1 MKIERF
7 QWLATVAFV
16 SLVTVSAIC
25 LAQKDSSESG
35 SAPASADV
43 KKPETPLSPVP
54 PDDTAGVAAVIS
66 LLNLDGTQVSNTLRK
81 LFGNEGTGAP
91 SIEGNAQDRRILF
104 HGTQSQLTQ
113 VRALLRDLGEKAA
126 DDGSND
132 KSKIGAGGPAPSS
145 AVKGGA
151 VPEDTLNPNR
161 SKPRQSNRIDG
172 GDVLLVETKDGLAA
186 YSKSLGK
193 WDRVVVGLPK
203 DGRSRLQTSTV
214 SQSFISVLI
223 DDQLFGFS
231 ARSGRWGKLK
241 IPEQFAGEI
250 HPTHGL
256 NLLSVEIGD
265 ETYVLSPTRGEWTS
279 SSENEPQASEGNGN
293 FDHRLAEQKLGASLD
308 RPELRRLMSDI
319 SKQDA
324 RAEALA
330 SQIRE
335 HSKTRQE
342 GEIESPEAIKL
353 RKELESTLHQAFK
366 LKSDLEQLRIQ
377 ELQSRLAQLEQ
388 QMGSRQALR
397 SQIVSRRARELIEGG
412 ETKWNDAPQSE
423 TNRSNSDTSLGRAP
437 VSGAPSRK
445 AATYSGNE
453 VRVKFASS
461 GLDPQHT
468 PVVLSGAVRLILP
481 AELDVCWDG
490 NGIHRTPLRLVRDLP
505 HIYSRDLVLET
516 YPGHR
521 TDASPEYVYPLFTFT
536 DEDIGPEGSQQAI
549 TKVTYQRTTFQF
561 PNLANVET
569 LVSTRLD
576 PGVDPIVEAN
586 KRGTIIAVLRMAPV
600 RSDDL
605 RQVQADKSK
614 RDDLAQ
620 AAARVPTGADPTSK
634 RAKKAEELS
643 EAAQR
648 FLGSSGDSMQGTF
661 PSYKELATS
670 LLNSVDDLETAKS
683 ELANV
688 QKLWDQKVISSV
700 EVEIAKRKLNS
711 AERKRRIVEDD
722 YRGTMHDLELQINAA
737 IEELNAANKLYER
750 LSQLGKSG
758 SVTMRQIDDAKLR
771 VDQARLPVD
780 RLKARYQLYMKAGD
794 ILKDQQKSE
803 TPAKAPEPQK
813 SNQVAF

>member
-1 MKIERF
+1 MKVERF
-7 QWLATVAFV
+7 QWLAAVAFV
-16 SLVTVSAIC
+16 CLITVSAIG
-25 LAQKDSSESG
+25 LAQKDGGESG
-35 SAPASADV
+35 PVSSSADV
-43 KKPETPLSPVP
+43 KKPETPSSPAP
-54 PDDTAGVAAVIS
+54 PDATAEVAAAIS
-66 LLNLDGTQVSNTLRK
+66 LLNLDATQVSNTLRE
-81 LFGNEGTGAP
+81 LFANEGTSAP
-91 SIEGNAQDRRILF
+91 SIEANAKSQQILF

-113 VRALLRDLGEKAA
+113 VRALLRDLGEKPI
-126 DDGSND
+126 DDASSD
-132 KSKIGAGGPAPSS
+132 KSPIAAGGPGPSTS
-145 AVKGGA
+145 VKEGA

-161 SKPRQSNRIDG
+161 SKPRQSNRLEG
-172 GDVLLVETKDGLAA
+172 GDVLLIETKDGLAA

-241 IPEQFAGEI
+241 IPEQFAGKA

-279 SSENEPQASEGNGN
+279 SSENELPASDGKGH
-293 FDHRLAEQKLGASLD
+293 FDHRLAEQTFGASLD
-308 RPELRRLMSDI
+308 RPESHRLMIDI

-324 RAEALA
+324 LAQALA

-335 HSKTRQE
+335 HSNTRQE
-342 GEIESPEAIKL
+342 GESESPEAIKL

-366 LKSDLEQLRIQ
+366 LKSDLEQRRIQ

-388 QMGSRQALR
+388 QMGRRQALR

-412 ETKWNDAPQSE
+412 ETKWNDERLSE
-423 TNRSNSDTSLGRAP
+423 ADRSNSDTPRGQAP

-445 AATYSGNE
+445 AATYSANE

-490 NGIHRTPLRLVRDLP
+490 KEIHRTPLRLVRDLP
-505 HIYSRDLVLET
+505 HVYSRDLVLET
-516 YPGHR
+516 YPGHHS
-521 TDASPEYVYPLFTFT
+521 DASPEHVYPLFTFT
-536 DEDIGPEGSQQAI
+536 DEDLGPEGSQRAI
-549 TKVTYQRTTFQF
+549 TKVTYQRVTFQY
-561 PNLANVET
+561 PNMANVET

-576 PGVDPIVEAN
+576 PEIDPIVEAN

-600 RSDDL
+600 RSDEL
-605 RQVQADKSK
+605 RQDQPNKSK
-614 RDDLAQ
+614 SNDSSLPQ
-620 AAARVPTGADPTSK
+620 ARVHSGA
-634 RAKKAEELS
+634 AL
-643 EAAQR
+643 QH
-648 FLGSSGDSMQGTF
+648 FLDSSGDSTVHASL

-683 ELANV
+683 ELANL

-700 EVEIAKRKLNS
+700 EVETAKRKLDS

-722 YRGTMHDLELQINAA
+722 YRGTMHDLELQVDAA
-737 IEELNAANKLYER
+737 VTELGAANKHYQR
-750 LSQLGKSG
+750 LITLPSG
-758 SVTMRQIDDAKLR
+758 VVPTRQIDEAKLR

-794 ILKDQQKSE
+794 ILKDPHKLES
-803 TPAKAPEPQK
+803 PAKAPEPQK